1 MLFWIL
7 LGCAYVF
14 GAIPFGLIIGKMKG
28 VDIRTIGSG
37 NIGATNVQRTLGWM
51 PAFFSFLLDF
61 AKGAVPV
68 ILALVFG
75 FDKWQAAAIG
85 AAVVIGHC
93 WSVFLMFRGG
103 KGIST
108 TFAVVMALDWRI
120 GLGLLI
126 VWLIIILLYRYV
138 SLASIIGASIM
149 PFGFL
154 IVTFDLP
161 LFGIMVI
168 IGSIAVL
175 RHLENMKRLADG
187 TENKVGQKAL
197 PNAASN

>member
-7 LGCAYVF
+7 LGCAYIL
-14 GAIPFGLIIGKMKG
+14 GAIPFGLLIGKIKG
-28 VDIRTIGSG
+28 IDIRTVGSG
-37 NIGATNVQRTLGWM
+37 NIGATNVQRTLGWL

-68 ILALVFG
+68 ILALAFG
-75 FDKWQAAAIG
+75 LDKWQAAAIG
-85 AAVVIGHC
+85 AVVVIGHC
-93 WSVFLMFRGG
+93 WSVFLLFKGG

-108 TFAVVMALDWRI
+108 MFAVVVALDWRL
-120 GLGLLI
+120 GLALLI
-126 VWLIIILLYRYV
+126 VWLLIILLYRYV

-161 LFGIMVI
+161 LFGVMLL
-168 IGSIAVL
+168 IGAIAVF
-175 RHLENMKRLADG
+175 RHTENIKRLLSG
-187 TENKVGQKAL
+187 TENKLGQKAL